1 MSEAIVLGANH
12 HNTYGII
19 RALHAVGVKPTVI
32 CPPPVKGC
40 CYKNS
45 RYVGELVEIPESEVL
60 SWLLDYGRKAES
72 KAVVFVSSDS
82 FSSLIDENSDRLK
95 PYFVIPCSDESGK
108 LTRLMDKQRM
118 SDLAVECGLS
128 VPPNSRVVETADL
141 AREEET
147 LKFPCIVKPYKSIEG
162 DKSDI
167 FICRDASDYRELAEK
182 IKCPAVQIQDFI
194 DKRLEYQLIGLS
206 LDEGR
211 TVVSPGV
218 TRLIWAS
225 SESSNT
231 GIVEIDGFD
240 KYDDIPLDRVRS
252 FIRATG
258 YSGSFSVE
266 FLRDKEGRDYFMEIN
281 FRNDGNAIVATA
293 ANVNLPAMWWEHAT
307 GGSVRKPNGKRFR
320 KAVAIP
326 FWSMLTVARRQGRLA
341 ELVRYLL
348 KGDVLMDVSLA
359 DMRPFLNSVKER
371 ICNRMKR

>member
-19 RALHAVGVKPTVI
+19 RALHAIGVKPTVI
-32 CPPPVKGC
+32 CPPPVNGC

-45 RYVGELVEIPESEVL
+45 RYVKELVEIPESEVL
-60 SWLLDYGRKAES
+60 SWLLDYGQKAES

-82 FSSLIDENSDRLK
+82 FSSLIDGNSDRLK
-95 PYFVIPCSDESGK
+95 PYFVVPCSDKQGK
-108 LTRLMDKQRM
+108 LTELMDKQRM

-128 VPPNSRVVETADL
+128 VPPNSRVIETAEL

-167 FICRDASDYRELAEK
+167 FICRDVSDYRELAEK

-194 DKRLEYQLIGLS
+194 DKQLEYQLIGLS
-206 LDEGR
+206 LEGGE
-211 TVVSPGV
+211 TVIIPGV

-240 KYDDIPLDRVRS
+240 KYDDIPLDRVCS

-266 FLRDKEGRDYFMEIN
+266 FLRDKGGRDYFMEIN

-307 GGSVRKPNGKRFR
+307 GGSVRKPNGKKFR

-341 ELVRYLL
+341 ELVKYIL
-348 KGDVLMDVSLA
+348 KGDVLMDVTLA

>member
-1 MSEAIVLGANH
+1 M
-12 HNTYGII
+12 
-19 RALHAVGVKPTVI
+19 
-32 CPPPVKGC
+32 
-40 CYKNS
+40 
-45 RYVGELVEIPESEVL
+45 
-60 SWLLDYGRKAES
+60 
-72 KAVVFVSSDS
+72 
-82 FSSLIDENSDRLK
+82 
-95 PYFVIPCSDESGK
+95 
-108 LTRLMDKQRM
+108 
-118 SDLAVECGLS
+118 
-128 VPPNSRVVETADL
+128 
-141 AREEET
+141 
-147 LKFPCIVKPYKSIEG
+147 
-162 DKSDI
+162 
-167 FICRDASDYRELAEK
+167 
-182 IKCPAVQIQDFI
+182 
-194 DKRLEYQLIGLS
+194 IGLS

-211 TVVSPGV
+211 TVVIPGV